1 MHKTLLPP
9 ETEAS
14 RIANAQKIVLEVGIP
29 SQPRALMDI
38 RRLAANP
45 DVDFEQ
51 ICDIVRNDPML
62 SSNTL
67 RLAASPL
74 FGGTQVFESI
84 SQSLMVLGF
93 QHFKRCVLSAI
104 VEKTLSSNGYSMERF
119 WVHSTA
125 VAALCQRICERFVPE
140 MADSAYQAGL
150 LHDVG
155 TLVLN
160 KYSEQYHR
168 TADQALALDFRNLV
182 EEYAEYGTDHGA
194 ISMLFC
200 QKWEM
205 PQPVCEVI
213 AYHHEP
219 DYSCHAA
226 ESTRVLKAI
235 LQLAEMLFVYGMN
248 QGILGLAPNR
258 KTAEVLASI
267 RGILGIDDEELD
279 SVKSVAARIMA
290 EPTP

>member
-29 SQPRALMDI
+29 SQPRALIDI
-38 RRLAANP
+38 RRLASNP

-62 SSNTL
+62 STNTL

-74 FGGTQVFESI
+74 FGGTRVFESV

-104 VEKTLSSNGYSMERF
+104 VEKTLSSNSYSMDRF

-125 VAALCQRICERFVPE
+125 VAALCQKVCERFVPE

-155 TLVLN
+155 TLVLHKFN
-160 KYSEQYHR
+160 DQY
-168 TADQALALDFRNLV
+168 TAPLIRHSPSTSAIWWRN
-182 EEYAEYGTDHGA
+182 T
-194 ISMLFC
+194 
-200 QKWEM
+200 
-205 PQPVCEVI
+205 PVMGPIMGLSVCFS
-213 AYHHEP
+213 AR
-219 DYSCHAA
+219 SGKCHARSVRSWPITMSPTTPA
-226 ESTRVLKAI
+226 T
-235 LQLAEMLFVYGMN
+235 Q
-248 QGILGLAPNR
+248 
-258 KTAEVLASI
+258 AS
-267 RGILGIDDEELD
+267 R
-279 SVKSVAARIMA
+279 SVS
-290 EPTP
+290 

>member
-9 ETEAS
+9 ESEAS
-14 RIANAQKIVLEVGIP
+14 RVANAQKIVLEVGIP
-29 SQPRALMDI
+29 SQPRALVDI

-62 SSNTL
+62 STNTL

-74 FGGTQVFESI
+74 FGGTRVFESV

-104 VEKTLSSNGYSMERF
+104 VEKTLSSNAYSMDRF

-125 VAALCQRICERFVPE
+125 VAALCQKVCERFVPE

-155 TLVLN
+155 TLVLHKFN
-160 KYSEQYHR
+160 DQYHR

-182 EEYAEYGTDHGA
+182 EEYTGYGTDHGA

-205 PQPVCEVI
+205 PRQVCEVV

-219 DYSCHAA
+219 DYSCHTS
-226 ESTRVLKAI
+226 EPIRVLKAI

-258 KTAEVLASI
+258 KTAEVLATI
-267 RGILGIDDEELD
+267 REILGIDDAELNGI
-279 SVKSVAARIMA
+279 KSIASSIMA